1 MNYNIKFNYEL
12 LIIKNDIFNINNV
25 ICDINYKNYNR
36 TFLNMEYNFNNI
48 LKIDGLF
55 FQTKQIKLLS
65 GFILAPNCKNKY
77 YLDLPLLNDNYIQ
90 KEIFEKLDK
99 KTLDLLNVI
108 KSFYNNDNT
117 NNISYTPIVKTTN
130 FFLKGGTYEYNFCK
144 LKLNTNECQIYY
156 NGNIFNDDLLKL
168 DFLKLEVKCVIQSYG
183 IWKYDNTY
191 GISWKVIKMELFDNQ
206 NIELN
211 NIETSIIENNI
222 TLIDEEEFILN
233 EKITNNEKKIKI
245 PNFELEIDDL

>member
-12 LIIKNDIFNINNV
+12 IIIKNDIFNINNV

-36 TFLNMEYNFNNI
+36 TFLNIEYNLNNI

-55 FQTKQIKLLS
+55 FETRSIKLLT
-65 GFILAPNCKNKY
+65 GFTLAPNCKNKY
-77 YLDLPLLNDNYIQ
+77 YVDLPLLNDNLLQ
-90 KEIFEKLDK
+90 KSIFNNLDN
-99 KTLDLLNVI
+99 KTLEIIELI
-108 KSFYNNDNT
+108 KSYYNNDDI
-117 NNISYTPIVKTTN
+117 NIVYTPIIKTAN
-130 FFLKGGTYEYNFCK
+130 FFLKGGTYEYNYCK

-156 NGNIFNDDLLKL
+156 NNILFTDDLLQL
-168 DFLKLEVKCVIQSYG
+168 DFLKIEIKCVIQSYG

-191 GISWKVIKMELFDNQ
+191 GISWKVIRMDITDIKNDNV
-206 NIELN
+206 N
-211 NIETSIIENNI
+211 NIESSIIENNI

-233 EKITNNEKKIKI
+233 EKIINNEKKIRI